1 MPGVDEV
8 QPWDCQPWD
17 CQPGETA
24 KAYQAFVTY
33 RDLGPDRTVQR
44 TANELEKNYTTV
56 HAWSQKW
63 SWVTRA
69 AAWDSMPGRKVVEA
83 YEEMATRIADQHERL
98 ASKLMAKLEKNV
110 DLLPEGSDPSMRFS
124 TALGA
129 ARQSHQFAADLS
141 KPRDEAKAAITDAI
155 ENLISKLAG
164 EE

>member
-1 MPGVDEV
+1 MAGTD
-8 QPWDCQPWD
+8 DIQPWD

-44 TANELEKNYTTV
+44 TANELAKNYTTV
-56 HAWSQKW
+56 NAWSHKW
-63 SWVTRA
+63 MWRERA
-69 AAWDSMPGRKVVEA
+69 AAWDSMPGRMVMEA
-83 YEEMATRIADQHERL
+83 YQERVARIADQHDRI
-98 ASKLMAKLEKNV
+98 ATKLLAKLEKNV

-129 ARQSHQFAADLS
+129 ARQSHQFATDLS
-141 KPRDEAKAAITDAI
+141 KPQDQAKAAITEAI

>member
-1 MPGVDEV
+1 MAGADEI
-8 QPWDCQPWD
+8 QPWD

-44 TANELEKNYTTV
+44 TANELAKNYTTV
-56 HAWSQKW
+56 NAWSHKW
-63 SWVTRA
+63 MWRERA
-69 AAWDSMPGRKVVEA
+69 AAWDSMPGRMVMEA
-83 YEEMATRIADQHERL
+83 YQERVARIADQHDRI
-98 ASKLMAKLEKNV
+98 ATKLLAKLEKNV

-129 ARQSHQFAADLS
+129 ARQSHQFATDLS
-141 KPRDEAKAAITDAI
+141 KPQDQAKAAITEAI

>member
-1 MPGVDEV
+1 MAGTDEI
-8 QPWDCQPWD
+8 QPWD

-44 TANELEKNYTTV
+44 TANELAKNYTTV
-56 HAWSQKW
+56 NAWSHKW
-63 SWVTRA
+63 MWRERA
-69 AAWDSMPGRKVVEA
+69 AAWDSMPGRMVMEA
-83 YEEMATRIADQHERL
+83 YQERVARIADQHDRI
-98 ASKLMAKLEKNV
+98 ATKLLAKLEKNV

-129 ARQSHQFAADLS
+129 ARQSHQFATDLS
-141 KPRDEAKAAITDAI
+141 KPQDQAKAAITEAI

>member
-1 MPGVDEV
+1 MPGPDEI
-8 QPWDCQPWD
+8 QPWD

-33 RDLGPDRTVQR
+33 RDLGSDRTVQR
-44 TANELEKNYTTV
+44 TANELAKNYTTV

-63 SWVTRA
+63 SWAARA

-83 YEEMATRIADQHERL
+83 YEEMAARIADQHERV
-98 ASKLMAKLEKNV
+98 ATKLMNRLESHL
-110 DLLPEGSDPSMRFS
+110 DLLPEGKVPSQTWS
-124 TALGA
+124 IAHGA
-129 ARQSHQFAADLS
+129 GRQGHQFAADLS